1 MVRGG
6 CLTASLPK
14 QEQYSVA
21 AELPHCTV
29 LDREHILH
37 VSQLPG
43 TRSCVKL
50 LAGLWQSCSSW
61 RGAPGVLPT
70 AALWCRRLR
79 GLDLPLVLAVY
90 ADNAFP
96 SEVSVFQEGC
106 LHALRSQA
114 PARPQELLPTM
125 LPH

>member
-1 MVRGG
+1 M
-6 CLTASLPK
+6 
-14 QEQYSVA
+14 
-21 AELPHCTV
+21 
-29 LDREHILH
+29 
-37 VSQLPG
+37 
-43 TRSCVKL
+43 KL
-50 LAGLWQSCSSW
+50 LAGLGQSCSSW

-114 PARPQELLPTM
+114 PARPQELLPTV